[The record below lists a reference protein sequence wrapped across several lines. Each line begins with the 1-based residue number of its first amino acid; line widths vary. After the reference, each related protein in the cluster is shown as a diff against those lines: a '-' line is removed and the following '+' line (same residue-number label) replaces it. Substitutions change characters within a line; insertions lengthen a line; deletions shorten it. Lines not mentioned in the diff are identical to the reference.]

1 MQTQQDRSSRDHS
14 LNNDVLARDKDVL
27 STTDVEIKAAV
38 SAPETAIAYTVFT
51 KAERRMITWLIGC
64 SMFFSPFT
72 ANIYFPC
79 LEELQH
85 AVHVSTSLI
94 NLTITTYLIVQ
105 AIAPAFCGDLADNL
119 GRRPVY
125 LITFA
130 IYVCANLGLALQ
142 QNYAALMVLRGLQS
156 FGCSATVAIGY
167 GVIADVATPATRGSM
182 LGPAMIATNLGPSIG
197 PLVGG
202 VMASRTGY
210 RWVFWLL
217 VIIGAAFLAV
227 LSLVFPETGRNVVG
241 NGSIAAPKWNKPLLQ
256 SSRQRQL
263 TTPNEPRAWNRRSL
277 IPNPFKAL
285 LVCFHRD
292 TAAVLSISA
301 VYYAA
306 YYCIQASIP
315 AIFTEMYGLDEL
327 QVGLCYFSIGTGVIL
342 GGYIN
347 GKLMDYN
354 YRSTA
359 KANNITVD
367 KVAGDDLVKFP
378 IEKARS
384 RLSWLL
390 IPTSTAVIVGYGW
403 VLRKEIVGRSHCP
416 HTQKTDDH
424 AAYKRT
430 VSIPISSWIP
440 CYMHMSGRCCHTVQL
455 SSILTSFQTHNTLI
469 VDISPQN
476 TSTAAAAGNITRCA
490 ISAAAVAAMQPL
502 LDVMGEGW
510 FFTALAATSGILS
523 VVATIFIRIRGMAWR
538 NERQAREKN
547 TLRTQDTARMT
558 GQK

>member
-1 MQTQQDRSSRDHS
+1 MQGHQDQASRDYS
-14 LNNDVLARDKDVL
+14 VNDDVLIRHEDVL
-27 STTDVEIKAAV
+27 NITETKANIA
-38 SAPETAIAYTVFT
+38 APASETVTPYTVFT

-79 LEELQH
+79 LEELQY
-85 AVHVSTSLI
+85 AVGVDSSLI

-125 LITFA
+125 LITFF

-142 QNYAALMVLRGLQS
+142 ENYAALMVLRGLQS

-167 GVIADVATPATRGSM
+167 GVIADVATPSTRGSM

-202 VMASRTGY
+202 VMAARAHW

-217 VIIGAAFLAV
+217 VIVGAAFLV
-227 LSLVFPETGRNVVG
+227 ILSLVFPETGRNVVG
-241 NGSIAAPKWNKPLLQ
+241 NGSVA
-256 SSRQRQL
+256 
-263 TTPNEPRAWNRRSL
+263 TPIWNRPLFQSRRQQELAVPAGERSWRKRNL

-315 AIFTEMYGLDEL
+315 VIFTEVYGLDEL
-327 QVGLCYFSIGTGVIL
+327 QVGLCYISIGTGVIL

-347 GKLMDYN
+347 GRLMDFN
-354 YRSTA
+354 YRVTA

-367 KVAGDDLVKFP
+367 KVVGDDLLTFP
-378 IEKARS
+378 IERARS
-384 RLSWLL
+384 RMSWLL
-390 IPTSTAVIVGYGW
+390 IPISTAVIVGYGW
-403 VLRKEIVGRSHCP
+403 VLRKWIH
-416 HTQKTDDH
+416 
-424 AAYKRT
+424 
-430 VSIPISSWIP
+430 ISVPLVFLFLHGFLATCI
-440 CYMHMSGRCCHTVQL
+440 C
-455 SSILTSFQTHNTLI
+455 QTHNTLI

-490 ISAAAVAAMQPL
+490 LSAAAIAAMQPL
-502 LDVMGEGW
+502 LDAMGIGW
-510 FFTALAATSGILS
+510 FFTTLAMLSGLLS
-523 VVATIFIRIRGMAWR
+523 VVATLFIRLRGMRWR
-538 NERQAREKN
+538 NQRQARE
-547 TLRTQDTARMT
+547 QDKRSRAR
-558 GQK
+558 GA